1 MSQDTFET
9 MKVLTEILLFL
20 FCIARV
26 TLALISSPG
35 IQCFVPGECLDS
47 QILDARPTDTSRACL
62 NLCQNLTGC
71 EWFTWYTDSKVCTS
85 LSGCLSLTEEKCGSN
100 CISGEQECPEI
111 QCGIQGRCYGAL
123 EGIRKVGSDKECGS
137 ICGQRSECT
146 WFSYSNQ
153 TNSCTMTNDCPALD
167 RSCDDCL
174 ASETSCAVTTENE
187 PTGDFFFLF
196 RENIAMLNRETGN
209 VFYRPFKLPTTMQK
223 EKMILSVYDDKL
235 ILLTFN
241 SSSRDLI
248 GCSLIDAQSDWN
260 CIPHPSCHSHGNKKF
275 PAIRL
280 IDGRLWMTCG
290 PGQFTVTFD
299 GKTFFQSKPTPWFA
313 SANPITNQ
321 GFALLNDEQIIVAG
335 GRTIYGDFLK
345 AVYVLDLNGQGTEI
359 SLPELPRVMNEPYIW
374 KVVLDGRLK
383 IVFAGDLYDE
393 MHVVILDWTSNKYT
407 SLNKTEDF
415 VPPSPQSHLRIT
427 DATIFYSKNKAYFV
441 WGYYDHTLVYD
452 LQNFASTNDT
462 KAEIQFYGEK
472 EISKI
477 HCPTFINLQK
487 WINGPESA
495 IFTPQGS

>member
-174 ASETSCAVTTENE
+174 ASETSCAVTT
-187 PTGDFFFLF
+187 
-196 RENIAMLNRETGN
+196 
-209 VFYRPFKLPTTMQK
+209 
-223 EKMILSVYDDKL
+223 
-235 ILLTFN
+235 
-241 SSSRDLI
+241 DLI